1 MKIINWNVGRPTAN
15 KSQQITDK
23 LNQLDGDILILTETN
38 STIIPLANYHHIS
51 TDLLPHNHDGINY
64 NANENRTSIFSKY
77 PITKTYKTFDNFTSL
92 CADIETPFGSLTIYA
107 TIIGVFGGKGNRFNE
122 DLQHH
127 ISDFEKLLNDK
138 QVCIVGDYNTTFN
151 GFTYPSHSARDTMN
165 SVFDKF
171 HLTNLTASIDNCVD
185 HISIS
190 NEFLKNK
197 KVQINDVWNTDKKLS
212 DHIGTAITLSE
223 QQEKMIEI

>member
-15 KSQQITDK
+15 KSRQIIDK
-23 LNQLDGDILILTETN
+23 LSQLDGDILILTETN
-38 STIIPLANYHHIS
+38 SDIILPTNYHHLS
-51 TDLLPHNHDGINY
+51 TDLLPNNHDGINY
-64 NANENRTSIFSKY
+64 TANENRTSIFSKY

-107 TIIGVFGGKGNRFNE
+107 TIIGVFGGKGNRFDE

-127 ISDFEKLLNDK
+127 ISDFDKLLHNK
-138 QVCIVGDYNTTFN
+138 QICIVGDYNMMFN
-151 GFTYPSHSARDTMN
+151 GFAYPSYSARQTMN

-171 HLTNLTASIDNCVD
+171 HLTNLTASLDICVD

-190 NEFLKNK
+190 NEFLKNR
-197 KVQINDVWNTDKKLS
+197 KVQLGDIWNIDKTLS
-212 DHIGTAITLSE
+212 DHIGTAITLTD
-223 QQEKMIEI
+223 

>member
-15 KSQQITDK
+15 KSRQITDK

-38 STIIPLANYHHIS
+38 STIIPLGNYHHIS
-51 TDLLPHNHDGINY
+51 TDLLPNNYDGINY
-64 NANENRTSIFSKY
+64 NVNENRTSIFSKY

-92 CADIETPFGSLTIYA
+92 CADIETSFGSLTIYA
-107 TIIGVFGGKGNRFNE
+107 TIIGVFGGKGNRFDE

-138 QVCIVGDYNTTFN
+138 QVCIVGDYNITFN
-151 GFTYPSHSARDTMN
+151 GFVYPSHLTRQTMN
-165 SVFDKF
+165 SMFDKF
-171 HLTNLTASIDNCVD
+171 HLNNLTASLDNCVD

-190 NEFLKNK
+190 KKFLKNK
-197 KVQINDVWNTDKKLS
+197 KVQIDDIWNADKTLS
-212 DHIGTAITLSE
+212 DHIGTAITLAE
-223 QQEKMIEI
+223 QQKK